1 MDSKKL
7 ESYISKGYN
16 CSQVVFAYFADDMG
30 MYEDLAV
37 KIATPFEM
45 GMYKSEICGALSGAY
60 MALGLKYGSTDMDKK
75 VELIK
80 KILKLNNEFEKQM
93 GSSNCRELLNTDI
106 NTDEGMNHAIEN
118 NLLTSV
124 CGNCITNAIKIT
136 EDIITEDSNI

>member
-7 ESYISKGYN
+7 KTYISKGYN
-16 CSQVVFAYFADDMG
+16 CSQVVFAYFSDDLG
-30 MYEDLAV
+30 MDVDLAV

-45 GMYKSEICGALSGAY
+45 GMYKSEVCGALSGSY

-80 KILKLNNEFEKQM
+80 KILKLNSEFENQM

-118 NLLTSV
+118 NLLTNV
-124 CGNCITNAIKIT
+124 CGNCINNAIKIT
-136 EDIITEDSNI
+136 EDIIGEDYNI